1 MLVSAV
7 IPVFNEAD
15 SLERLHEELA
25 TVAREQGYE
34 LDVLFVDDGSTDG
47 SWETIQRLAGR
58 DVQVRGIRLRRN
70 FGKAAALSAG
80 FDSAR
85 GRLVMTLD
93 ADLQDDPA
101 EIPRFVAE
109 IDKGV
114 DVVSGWKQNRQD
126 PVDKTLP
133 SRLFNWTVSK
143 LTGVK
148 LHDHNC
154 GMKCY
159 RREVF
164 GEVRIYGELHRFVP
178 VLAAARGWKVGEL
191 RIAHRARQF
200 GRSKFGKRR
209 LVKGF
214 LDLLTVYFLTGF
226 AHRPLH
232 LLGTLGLI
240 SFFGGALGLI
250 YLAVY
255 WVLRVALDLKHWTPL
270 HERPLVLYSV
280 GGLLLGAQLL
290 SIGFLAELMTALSR
304 RDTIPYAVAEVA
316 GRDAPGPDGRPHGV
330 SAGGTAAS
338 EASAPAGSRL
348 G

>member
-15 SLERLHEELA
+15 SLERLHQELLA
-25 TVAREQGYE
+25 VARDRGYE
-34 LDVLFVDDGSTDG
+34 LDVIFVDDGSTDL
-47 SWETIQRLAGR
+47 SWQTVRRLAEQ
-58 DVQVRGIRLRRN
+58 DPQVRGIRLRRN

-80 FDSAR
+80 FDAAR
-85 GRLVMTLD
+85 GPLVMTLD
-93 ADLQDDPA
+93 ADLQDDPS
-101 EIPRFVAE
+101 EIPRFLAE
-109 IDKGV
+109 V
-114 DVVSGWKQNRQD
+114 DNGLDVISGWKQNRQD

-143 LTGVK
+143 LTGVH

-178 VLAAARGWKVGEL
+178 VLAAARGWKVGEIP
-191 RIAHRARQF
+191 IAHRPRQF

-232 LLGTLGLI
+232 LLGTLGLA
-240 SFFGGALGLI
+240 SFLGGALGLT

-255 WVLRVALDLKHWTPL
+255 WVLRETFDLKHWAPL

-304 RDTIPYAVAEVA
+304 RDTIPYSVAELA
-316 GRDAPGPDGRPHGV
+316 GAEVPL
-330 SAGGTAAS
+330 
-338 EASAPAGSRL
+338 PAGIARR
-348 G
+348 GANGNGHE

>member
-15 SLERLHEELA
+15 SLGRLHQELV
-25 TVAREQGYE
+25 TVAREQGYD
-34 LDVLFVDDGSTDG
+34 LDVIFVDDGSTDG
-47 SWETIQRLAGR
+47 SWKVICRLAEE
-58 DVQVRGIRLRRN
+58 DPQVRGIRLRRN

-80 FDSAR
+80 FDAVR
-85 GRLVMTLD
+85 APLVMTLD

-101 EIPRFVAE
+101 EIPRFLAE
-109 IDKGV
+109 IDSGL
-114 DVVSGWKQNRQD
+114 DVISGWKQNRQD

-143 LTGVK
+143 LTGVR

-178 VLAAARGWKVGEL
+178 VLAAARGWKVGEIP
-191 RIAHRARQF
+191 IAHRPREF
-200 GRSKFGKRR
+200 GKSKFGKRR

-232 LLGTLGLI
+232 LLGTLGLV
-240 SFFGGALGLI
+240 SFLGGAAGLT

-255 WVLRVALDLKHWTPL
+255 WVLRESLDLMHWAPL

-304 RDTIPYAVAEVA
+304 RDTIPYSVAEVA
-316 GRDAPGPDGRPHGV
+316 GRDVPEPAAALSRGGNGHGH
-330 SAGGTAAS
+330 
-338 EASAPAGSRL
+338 P
-348 G
+348 